1 MFPGFVNTYRDKEN
15 HVHLYFFPGIDEHGN
30 NIYNN
35 IDMSEYMSSY
45 TMINNDDNS
54 IDICFYNNKTL
65 QIWKIAIHLSHH
77 TIFMTTPKM

>member
-1 MFPGFVNTYRDKEN
+1 MFPGFVNAYRDKEN
-15 HVHLYFFPGIDEHGN
+15 HAHLYFFPGIDEHGN

-54 IDICFYNNKTL
+54 IDICFYNNKIIRL
-65 QIWKIAIHLSHH
+65 NVKLIKNADLSEELV
-77 TIFMTTPKM
+77 KLDV

>member
-1 MFPGFVNTYRDKEN
+1 MFTGIVNAYRYKEN
-15 HVHLYFFPGIDEHGN
+15 HAHLYFFPGIDEHGN

-54 IDICFYNNKTL
+54 IDICFYNNKIIRL
-65 QIWKIAIHLSHH
+65 NVKLIKNADLSEELV
-77 TIFMTTPKM
+77 KLDV